1 MRGSQHDPGS
11 GMPESEAGVPAA
23 GARSAPEPTRL
34 GSDTGATPA
43 ADGGRA
49 SAGAPGV
56 APETA
61 VKPES
66 AAGVEAP
73 DGVHAPGEPDEE
85 PRLEE
90 DPAVQAAKADEYL
103 DLAKRT
109 KADFE
114 NYKKRAAR
122 EMGLAEAR
130 GVTKLARELLPAVD
144 NLDRALA
151 AAQAAGAGADSETTE
166 GTLVSGIQLV
176 HADVIA
182 ALARVGIEPFT
193 PAGEQ
198 FNPQHHEAVAQ
209 TPVDGVEAGTI
220 VEVYQRGYR
229 LGESVLRPARVVVAG

>member
-1 MRGSQHDPGS
+1 MRGSQHDSGS
-11 GMPESEAGVPAA
+11 GMPGPEAGVPAG
-23 GARSAPEPTRL
+23 GARSAPEPTRV
-34 GSDTGATPA
+34 GSDTDA
-43 ADGGRA
+43 APSADSGRA
-49 SAGAPGV
+49 PGGEPGV
-56 APETA
+56 APEIG
-61 VKPES
+61 VRPGPG
-66 AAGVEAP
+66 AG
-73 DGVHAPGEPDEE
+73 APGSDGTHSGAPDEE
-85 PRLEE
+85 RRLE
-90 DPAVQAAKADEYL
+90 DDLAVQAAKADEYL

-151 AAQAAGAGADSETTE
+151 AAQAAGAGTDSDTTE

-176 HADVIA
+176 HADVVA

-193 PAGEQ
+193 PAGEP
-198 FNPQHHEAVAQ
+198 FDPQHHEAVAQ

>member
-1 MRGSQHDPGS
+1 MHGSQHDPGS
-11 GMPESEAGVPAA
+11 GMPGPEAGVPA
-23 GARSAPEPTRL
+23 GGTRSAPEPTQV
-34 GSDTGATPA
+34 GSDTDAAPA

-49 SAGAPGV
+49 SGGEPGVASETEMKPESDAGAPGW
-56 APETA
+56 
-61 VKPES
+61 
-66 AAGVEAP
+66 
-73 DGVHAPGEPDEE
+73 DGAHSVCTPDEE
-85 PRLEE
+85 RRLEA
-90 DPAVQAAKADEYL
+90 DLAVQTAKADEYL

-114 NYKKRAAR
+114 NYKKRATR

-144 NLDRALA
+144 NLDRALT
-151 AAQAAGAGADSETTE
+151 AAQAAGATTDSDTTE

-182 ALARVGIEPFT
+182 ALARVGIEPFS

-198 FNPQHHEAVAQ
+198 FDPQHHEAVAQ
-209 TPVDGVEAGTI
+209 QPVEGVAAGTI

>member
-1 MRGSQHDPGS
+1 MNGANREPGS
-11 GMPESEAGVPAA
+11 SEPETGVPAA
-23 GARSAPEPTRL
+23 AA
-34 GSDTGATPA
+34 PA
-43 ADGGRA
+43 AAGGRA
-49 SAGAPGV
+49 SGGEPGV
-56 APETA
+56 APLPDGA
-61 VKPES
+61 PES
-66 AAGVEAP
+66 GTAAPGS
-73 DGVHAPGEPDEE
+73 DGVHAACTPDEE
-85 PRLEE
+85 RRLEE
-90 DPAVQAAKADEYL
+90 DLAVQAAKADEYL

-151 AAQAAGAGADSETTE
+151 AAQAAGQGADSETIE

-182 ALARVGIEPFT
+182 ALARVGIEPFS

-198 FNPQHHEAVAQ
+198 FDPQHHEAVAQ
-209 TPVDGVEAGTI
+209 QPVDGVETGRI

>member
-1 MRGSQHDPGS
+1 MNGAQNGPGS
-11 GMPESEAGVPAA
+11 GVPEPETGVAA
-23 GARSAPEPTRL
+23 GGAPSASAATRTA
-34 GSDTGATPA
+34 SDADATPP

-49 SAGAPGV
+49 SVGEPGV
-56 APETA
+56 APLPED
-61 VKPES
+61 KPEPG
-66 AAGVEAP
+66 AAAPGSDSMTGCTP
-73 DGVHAPGEPDEE
+73 DGER
-85 PRLEE
+85 RLEE
-90 DPAVQAAKADEYL
+90 DLAVQAAKADEYL

-182 ALARVGIEPFT
+182 ALARVGIEPFS

-198 FNPQHHEAVAQ
+198 FDPQHHEAVAQ
-209 TPVDGVEAGTI
+209 QPVDGVEAGTI